1 MASPNGSAKEGIMSG
16 TETTENAQGP
26 EDLLTPEEREICGR
40 VATTDA
46 PHSQRALALMA
57 LDQGVTQAEAAQ
69 LSGLTTGQVRYWRD
83 SFRQKRLGIF
93 PGVAAAEARG
103 CAQPTPSPERAPRPE
118 TVEAAGAGPSEGAG
132 KTKARGGTKPAPEA
146 KKKPK
151 KKKTQDKKA
160 KKKKKVKGG
169 KGKSAKA
176 EKKSKKKKKKA
187 KRGKGKS
194 GSKGGKKAKEKK
206 TK

>member
-1 MASPNGSAKEGIMSG
+1 MSG
-16 TETTENAQGP
+16 TETAQNAQGSG
-26 EDLLTPEEREICGR
+26 DLLTPEEREICGR

-46 PHSQRALALMA
+46 PYSQRALALMA

-93 PGVAAAEARG
+93 PEVAATKAG
-103 CAQPTPSPERAPRPE
+103 GFAQPTPPPERAPRPE
-118 TVEAAGAGPSEGAG
+118 TVEATDAGPSEGAS

-151 KKKTQDKKA
+151 KKKTQDKTA
-160 KKKKKVKGG
+160 KKKKKAKGG

-176 EKKSKKKKKKA
+176 EKKSKKKKKEKKA

-194 GSKGGKKAKEKK
+194 GSKGGKKAKGKK
-206 TK
+206 KK

>member
-69 LSGLTTGQVRYWRD
+69 LSGLTAGQVRYWRD

-93 PGVAAAEARG
+93 PGVAAAKARG
-103 CAQPTPSPERAPRPE
+103 FAQPTPLPERAPRPE
-118 TVEAAGAGPSEGAG
+118 TVEAADAGPSEGAG

-160 KKKKKVKGG
+160 KKKKK
-169 KGKSAKA
+169 
-176 EKKSKKKKKKA
+176 KA

>member
-1 MASPNGSAKEGIMSG
+1 MSG

-69 LSGLTTGQVRYWRD
+69 LSGLTAGQVRYWRD

-93 PGVAAAEARG
+93 PGVAAAKARG
-103 CAQPTPSPERAPRPE
+103 FAQPTPLPERAPRPE
-118 TVEAAGAGPSEGAG
+118 TVEAADAGPSEGAG
-132 KTKARGGTKPAPEA
+132 KTKARGGTKSAPEA
-146 KKKPK
+146 K